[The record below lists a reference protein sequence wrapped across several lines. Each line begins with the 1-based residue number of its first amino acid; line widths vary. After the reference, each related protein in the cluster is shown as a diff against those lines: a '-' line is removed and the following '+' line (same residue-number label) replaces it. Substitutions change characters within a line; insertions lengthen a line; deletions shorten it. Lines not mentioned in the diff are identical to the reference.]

1 MVFRTAWP
9 VAARNTRIP
18 RGAMR
23 SFVGQ
28 NGPQDRDLIR
38 CRCYRL
44 PVHRQVS
51 KWFLAGQ
58 DGSPSADAL
67 SVAFHSRVRSL
78 IAPRFH
84 ETGPVSVNAAGIRSL
99 LLFRPRWKCAILRS
113 ISGDRHAIPLWKRG
127 SEWQWRGSR
136 NFQWRGIRIVNGE
149 CLAKRNLPFRGNR
162 FDIAR
167 RLPKVS
173 TSCSTN

>member
-9 VAARNTRIP
+9 VVARNTRIP

-38 CRCYRL
+38 RRCYRH

-67 SVAFHSRVRSL
+67 SVAFHSRVRRL
-78 IAPRFH
+78 IAPRFR
-84 ETGPVSVNAAGIRSL
+84 ETGPVSVDAAGIRSL
-99 LLFRPRWKCAILRS
+99 LLFRPRWKRAILRS
-113 ISGDRHAIPLWKRG
+113 ISGDRHAILSWKRG
-127 SEWQWRGSR
+127 SGRQWR

-149 CLAKRNLPFRGNR
+149 CRAKRNLPFRENR
-162 FDIAR
+162 FDIAH
-167 RLPKVS
+167 RLRKVS
-173 TSCSTN
+173 TRCSVY